1 MENQDTFSRITLS
14 GRSSDN
20 LENSGRPNNPPVSL
34 IINQPTVN
42 FQPPIACPTK
52 RSRLPND
59 NRPAIARLL
68 PPAAAISPH
77 AGTPFL
83 TGTSS

>member
-1 MENQDTFSRITLS
+1 MEKQDTFSRITLS
-14 GRSSDN
+14 GRSADN

-59 NRPAIARLL
+59 NRLVATYPPLL
-68 PPAAAISPH
+68 AAMSPPP
-77 AGTPFL
+77 GTPFL
-83 TGTSS
+83 TGTSP